1 MSSLPK
7 PSGVQV
13 LGPGAV
19 DKVTDIGVTA
29 ISLGAT
35 VDQLQG
41 LDFAYAPPFLRNP
54 SAFTRFSSAALTV
67 KVAIVIS
74 F

>member
-1 MSSLPK
+1 MVRRVVKVILPL
-7 PSGVQV
+7 PNFSAASAIF
-13 LGPGAV
+13 LCCSAV
-19 DKVTDIGVTA
+19 I
-29 ISLGAT
+29 LPFT
-35 VDQLQG
+35 VMMRPEKLSVP
-41 LDFAYAPPFLRNP
+41 LLLRNP